1 MIKFAQLGLLAA
13 LVATPAF
20 AQSTANAGQQ
30 AAEANAIKQLQLLQS
45 EVGQGKR
52 AFVEAQLH
60 LTEAE
65 AAKFWPVFDEHQAA
79 LAKFNKRRLDN
90 IIAYARVYNA
100 GTVSDADANTLA
112 KEALALEKD
121 EAAQLERTYNKL
133 KNVVPAVKAV
143 RYLQLEA
150 KLRAF
155 VRVEQAAQIPY
166 VE

>member
-1 MIKFAQLGLLAA
+1 MIKIARLALLTALIAA
-13 LVATPAF
+13 PAF
-20 AQSTANAGQQ
+20 AQSTVDPAQQ
-30 AAEANAIKQLQLLQS
+30 AREVDAVKQLQALQA
-45 EVGQGKR
+45 EIGQGKR
-52 AFVEAQLH
+52 AFVEEQLK
-60 LTEAE
+60 LTAGE

-79 LAKFNKRRLDN
+79 LTKLNKRRLDN

-100 GTVSDADANTLA
+100 GTVDDASANSLA
-112 KEALALEKD
+112 KEALSIEKE

-133 KNVVPAVKAV
+133 KNAVPAVKAV

>member
-1 MIKFAQLGLLAA
+1 MIKLAKLALLTA
-13 LVATPAF
+13 LVASPAF
-20 AQSTANAGQQ
+20 AQTTTNADQQ
-30 AAEANAIKQLQLLQS
+30 ALEANAVKQLQALQA
-45 EVGQGKR
+45 EIGQGKR
-52 AFVEAQLH
+52 AFVEEQLK
-60 LTEAE
+60 LTADE

-143 RYLQLEA
+143 RYLQLES